1 MQALILCCLVALAA
15 GLRYDL
21 SLNPN
26 KNYEYEYE
34 GWVKLGLGKPNQ
46 AEAGA
51 RIRTNVTITGAPS
64 NAFRM
69 KFSNVLFE
77 EFNGFPGK
85 SGFVASDALA
95 QKIKAQ
101 LEKAIEFTY
110 SAGHVEEIRASPE
123 VSDTVVNMVRGILG
137 FFQVTVKSN
146 QDIYEIEEAG
156 IHGKCHSSYIAKR
169 NNQANEMDLTQVVD
183 VTNCMERVVCHT
195 GLASA
200 IAEQAAIK
208 LGKAIFTTVQ
218 YTYKIKA
225 TEEAGL
231 IDDAQAVELQY
242 YTPFNVKK
250 GSFKMEARKQL
261 RLLSVK
267 NKAQDSSQDSSQD
280 NKNRVVES
288 RGDIMF
294 NAVKNLVNIPI
305 TMQRMDDVATK
316 VQQAERLLTQ
326 LAETTSAHQ
335 PTSATN
341 ENAIKLYQLLRGIP
355 LDQLKAMWRKVEGN
369 AQERKWFLHTVVEV
383 NDERVLSF
391 LETVLQEKKLG
402 TLEAVTA
409 IVQAFNHL
417 EATIEVV
424 KKAENLLNLHYDE
437 EILRRTVVLSYGSA
451 VYKLCVYNTPCPRE
465 PIMPLLTMAEESRKA
480 NNEMEKILVLKA
492 LGNAGHPQSLKT
504 IEKFLPGMNPNAN
517 QEEQSERVQSAAV
530 QAMRLIA
537 ARDPH
542 AVQMRTLKMFV
553 NRELKPEIRML
564 SFMIMFDAQPSMAL
578 VSTLTAHL
586 MKEKDMQ
593 VVNFAYT
600 YFRSLSRAMTPDKH
614 DVAIAASV
622 AVKILA
628 PRFVH
633 LNYLESRGSRL
644 DWFSNDLLMGT
655 AAEVFLLKK
664 ASQFIPTEMMVKMN
678 FHYIGMIMQLLEF
691 NIRPDGI
698 RHLFAS
704 NMDGNRD
711 LSVVDFQTMYD
722 ILKKWETMPDN
733 KPVLS
738 VHTRVLGQ
746 EFFYGDLSKDII
758 RAFRPSEGQS
768 SFVWKM
774 IQQLIQGFSWRASLP
789 ILAVESRYIQ
799 PSTVGLPIEISKYY
813 HVVNTMSV
821 TAKAGVAPQLTQNLG
836 QLLSSEVSVTT
847 NGFIGYTKN
856 LWLFYGINTDLFQ
869 SAVEIRSTNPVALP
883 WNFVAKVNYRE
894 RKMELEISH
903 SDREFELF
911 SFSSNAYA
919 ISRNIINPEA
929 PKQIELIPR
938 VQSVNQMDPSHHG
951 TPNTWNRVEKMCTQ
965 NTMYGVSLCS
975 EYELKRVYYQDQSPL
990 YYLLGFTHFAIQ
1002 VKPVPGT
1009 SSEDKIRLELN
1020 AAPNAVSAS
1029 VRQLLDTLRRI
1040 AKDGNRSQEGSRTS
1054 RGMEGTPE
1062 PVLNAKVLSKSR
1074 SQKVEGYE
1082 VSFYRMPEREG
1093 QLIVSHVGESAN
1105 WKMCVHTALATEL
1118 KAHFAWGAE
1127 CQPNSVWVSSAYLNG
1142 NKPELKAVVHWDK
1155 VPEVMVA
1162 NGTRIARYIPGMA
1175 YLFGFSQT
1183 EEQNT
1188 VQEIS
1193 ASVIAA
1199 SADSFNVKIKLPELT
1214 LRRESLPSP
1223 ADYQQSDR
1231 TVNSNTQ
1238 A

>member
-1 MQALILCCLVALAA
+1 MQALILCCLVALA
-15 GLRYDL
+15 DL

-34 GWVKLGLGKPNQ
+34 GWIKLGLGKPNQ

-51 RIRTNVTITGAPS
+51 RIRTNVTITGASS
-64 NAFRM
+64 NVFHM
-69 KFSNVLFE
+69 KFSNVVFE

-101 LEKAIEFTY
+101 LEKAIEFSY
-110 SAGHVEEIRASPE
+110 SAGHIEEIRASPE
-123 VSDTVVNMVRGILG
+123 VSDTVVNMVRGILS

-146 QDIYEIEEAG
+146 QDIYELEEVG

-169 NNQANEMDLTQVVD
+169 DNKVNEMDLTQVVD
-183 VTNCMERVVCHT
+183 VTNCREKAVCHT

-200 IAEQAAIK
+200 IADQAAIK
-208 LGKAIFTTVQ
+208 VGKSVFTTVQ

-231 IDDAQAVELQY
+231 IDNAQAVELQY
-242 YTPFNVKK
+242 FTPFNVKK

-267 NKAQDSSQDSSQD
+267 NKAQDSSQD

-288 RGDIMF
+288 RGDLMF

-305 TMQRMDDVATK
+305 TMQRMEDVASR
-316 VQQAERLLTQ
+316 VQQAERLITQ
-326 LAETTSAHQ
+326 LAETSAHQ
-335 PTSATN
+335 ATSATN
-341 ENAIKLYQLLRGIP
+341 KNTIKLYQLLRGIP
-355 LDQLKAMWRKVEGN
+355 LEQLKAMWRKVEGN
-369 AQERKWFLHTVVEV
+369 AQARKWFLHTVVEV
-383 NDERVLSF
+383 NDERILSF
-391 LETVLQEKKLG
+391 LETVLQEKKLKS
-402 TLEAVTA
+402 LEAVTV

-417 EATIEVV
+417 EATTQIV

-437 EILRRTVVLSYGSA
+437 EILRRTVILSYGSA

-465 PIMPLLTMAEESRKA
+465 AIMPLLTMAEESQKN

-504 IEKFLPGMNPNAN
+504 IEKFLPGLNPNAN

-542 AVQMRTLKMFV
+542 GVEIRTLKMFV

-564 SFMIMFDAQPSMAL
+564 AFMIMFDAQPSMAL

-628 PRFVH
+628 PRYVH
-633 LNYLESRGSRL
+633 LNYLQSRGSRL
-644 DWFSNDLLMGT
+644 DAFSNNFLMGT

-664 ASQFIPTEMMVKMN
+664 ASQFIPTEMMVKWN
-678 FHYIGMIMQLLEF
+678 FHYIGMVVQLLEF
-691 NIRPDGI
+691 NIRPEGI

-722 ILKKWETMPDN
+722 VLKKWETLPDD
-733 KPVLS
+733 KPLMS

-746 EFFYGDLSKDII
+746 EFIFGDLSKDII
-758 RAFRPSEGQS
+758 RAFKPSEGQG

-774 IQQLIQGFSWRASLP
+774 IEQLIQGFSWRASLP
-789 ILAVESRYIQ
+789 FLTVESRYIQ
-799 PSTVGLPIEISKYY
+799 ASTVGLPVEISKYY
-813 HVVNTMSV
+813 HVVNSMSV
-821 TAKAGVAPQLTQNLG
+821 TAKAGVTPQLTENLG

-856 LWLFYGINTDLFQ
+856 LWLFYGVNTDLFQ
-869 SAVEIRSTNPVALP
+869 SAIEIRSSNPVALP

-903 SDREFELF
+903 SDKEFDLF

-929 PKQIELIPR
+929 PKQIELMPS
-938 VQSVNQMDPSHHG
+938 VQSVTQMDPSHYG
-951 TPNTWNRVEKMCTQ
+951 TPNVWNPIEKMCTQ

-975 EYELKRVYYQDQSPL
+975 EYELRRVYYQDQGPL
-990 YYLLGFTHFAIQ
+990 YYFLGFTHFSIK
-1002 VKPVPGT
+1002 VKPVQGT
-1009 SSEDKIRLELN
+1009 SSEDKIRLEMN

-1029 VRQLLDTLRRI
+1029 ARQLLDTLRRI
-1040 AKDGNRSQEGSRTS
+1040 AKEGSRSQEVLNRPS
-1054 RGMEGTPE
+1054 RGMEGSPE
-1062 PVLNAKVLSKSR
+1062 PLLNAKMLSVSR

-1082 VSFYRMPEREG
+1082 ATFYRTPEREG
-1093 QLIVSHVGESAN
+1093 QLVVSHVGESSN
-1105 WKMCVHTALATEL
+1105 WKMCVHTALTTEL

-1127 CQPNSVWVSSAYLNG
+1127 CQPNSVWVSSAYLSG

-1175 YLFGFSQT
+1175 YLFGFSPK

-1188 VQEIS
+1188 MQEVS

-1199 SADSFNVKIKLPELT
+1199 SADSINVKIKLPELT
-1214 LRRESLPSP
+1214 LRRENLPLP
-1223 ADYQQSDR
+1223 AAFQQSKR
-1231 TVNSNTQ
+1231 KENRNTQ